1 MRRWVPIVLVCLV
14 VAGCGSDEP
23 SEPATSASATD
34 AAPAPSAVTTAA
46 GTVDP
51 LAITAFTCRKNAKG
65 AWRAAGRI
73 TNGAK
78 ADRDYRVTVFIGQ
91 EEGPARSVD
100 LENVKA
106 GSTVPFQVETLVVAP
121 DGPCRMQAAV
131 LD

>member
-1 MRRWVPIVLVCLV
+1 MRRWVPVVLVCLV

-23 SEPATSASATD
+23 SAPPATSGATAASVPT
-34 AAPAPSAVTTAA
+34 SAEATAA
-46 GTVDP
+46 GVVDP

-65 AWRAAGRI
+65 AWRAAGKI

-78 ADRDYRVTVFIGQ
+78 VDRDYRVTVFIGQ
-91 EEGPARSVD
+91 EEGPARTVD

-106 GSTVPFQVETLVVAP
+106 GSTVPFDVDTLVVAP
-121 DGPCRMQAAV
+121 AGPCRMQASV